1 MTREQ
6 FGWTI
11 AYVAALVLAGFTG
24 ALLQSR
30 VAEDTYNAV
39 LEQRRAQTEV
49 LQRSVDS
56 LRREA
61 AKRDTVYRTKWRTR
75 WDTVVAT
82 IQPETPRESTLVA
95 VADSTIGACTLALN
109 SCTRLSYTQDSV
121 IRAQRIEI
129 KVLEKKPG
137 PCRLLGVRCE
147 VVTGV
152 LGFAGGLL
160 VGQGGR

>member
-1 MTREQ
+1 MTRSQ
-6 FGWTI
+6 LGWI
-11 AYVAALVLAGFTG
+11 FAYAAALVLAAFAG
-24 ALLQSR
+24 AMLQSR
-30 VAEDTYNAV
+30 VSEDTYNAV
-39 LEQRRAQTEV
+39 LEERREQTEA

-56 LRREA
+56 LRRDA
-61 AKRDTVYRTKWRTR
+61 GKRDTVFRTKWLTR

-95 VADSTIGACTLALN
+95 VADSTIAACTLALN
-109 SCTRLSYTQDSV
+109 SCARLGLTQDSI
-121 IRAQRIEI
+121 IRAQRVEI

-152 LGFAGGLL
+152 LGFTGGFLA
-160 VGQGGR
+160 GQGVR